1 VSGVD
6 AVRPVCLIT
15 GATGAIG
22 PSVVAA
28 LHRTHEIR
36 TLSRSLPAE
45 GTFREPVT
53 AFTGDVADDTLL
65 RVAAQGVDLIVHLAA
80 LLHVVNPEPGMRAE
94 YERVNVGGT
103 AAVIRAALSEGVRR
117 VVFLSTIAVYGRAG
131 EVLNEESI
139 PSPETFYGQ
148 TKLAAERIALQAQ
161 RADGVPLSVVLRS
174 AAVYGPRVKGNYRSL
189 VGAIRRRRFVP
200 IGPGDNRRTL
210 VFEADLATA
219 IALAATHPAAAGRI
233 YNVTDGQFHR
243 MREILTAI
251 ASGLGRRPPTWHAPI
266 MPVVMMAKLAGVVA
280 PAIPKAVEK
289 YLEEVC
295 VEGFRIK
302 EELGFCPQ
310 YDLQRGWA
318 ATIEQMRSV

>member
-1 VSGVD
+1 MSGLV

-28 LHRTHEIR
+28 MHRTHEVR
-36 TLSRSLPAE
+36 TLSRSLPAD
-45 GTFREPVT
+45 GTFRQAVT
-53 AFTGDVADDTLL
+53 AYTGDVTDDKIL
-65 RVAAQGVDLIVHLAA
+65 RGAANGVDVIVHLAA

-117 VVFLSTIAVYGRAG
+117 VVLLSTIAVYGRAG
-131 EVLNEESI
+131 EVLNEEST

-148 TKLAAERIALQAQ
+148 TKLAAEQIVLHAQ
-161 RADGVPLSVVLRS
+161 RADGAPLSVVLRS
-174 AAVYGPRVKGNYRSL
+174 AAVYGPRVKGNYRAL
-189 VGAIRRRRFVP
+189 VEAIRRRRFLR

-210 VFEADLATA
+210 VFEADLTTA

-233 YNVTDGQFHR
+233 YNVTDGHFHP
-243 MREILTAI
+243 MRDILNAI
-251 ASGLGRRPPTWHAPI
+251 ASAMGRRPPAWHAPI
-266 MPVVMMAKLAGVVA
+266 VPVVMMAKLAGVVA

-295 VEGFRIK
+295 VEGRRMQ
-302 EELGFCPQ
+302 EELGFSPQ
-310 YDLQRGWA
+310 FDLDRGWA